1 MQVLHGID
9 GQNGSSF
16 AQFVSTVRR
25 LAQGDAE
32 QQGMICIR
40 ALGFTYIYL
49 FIARSTGSLTFFQR
63 WKPAR
68 EHANPFSWPM
78 LPPASADILAAW
90 RTSPYQRQYINYNW
104 IMAHH
109 LEGTFHCTVE
119 VSP

>member
-1 MQVLHGID
+1 MHMC
-9 GQNGSSF
+9 S
-16 AQFVSTVRR
+16 A
-25 LAQGDAE
+25 LA
-32 QQGMICIR
+32 
-40 ALGFTYIYL
+40 YIYH

-90 RTSPYQRQYINYNW
+90 RTSPFQRQYINYNW

-109 LEGTFHCTVE
+109 LEGTFHLTRE
-119 VSP
+119 VSSLFTGNQHRNGVADEIILVFPCS